1 MLFSFRRSHGC
12 RILELEYIASG
23 DSSDGSLLC
32 SEVADLTVTQ
42 STGSLADTLFIAG
55 DGNFL
60 GAKNSGSG

>member
-23 DSSDGSLLC
+23 DGSLLC

-60 GAKNSGSG
+60 GAENSGSG